1 LHRIAAVDTAD
12 ARQGDWA
19 ALHEALEP
27 LLYYFHDADPVP
39 RNLIIENPNA
49 RDSDHYM
56 AATRIAPDT
65 PDPPPPD
72 ATEQHIRSNFL
83 AFWHAMARYEDTR
96 WQNRNARVPERELE
110 DVLYSVYDVPQ
121 RARDQSD
128 FANGE
133 DPQGLQQFFQT
144 ETPAFNDAMFMA
156 AVVMNVDPTLAI
168 LYYEHILKVLQRM
181 HASRASE
188 RPVPR
193 DMGALLTELSLL
205 HSA

>member
-1 LHRIAAVDTAD
+1 
-12 ARQGDWA
+12 
-19 ALHEALEP
+19 
-27 LLYYFHDADPVP
+27 
-39 RNLIIENPNA
+39 
-49 RDSDHYM
+49 
-56 AATRIAPDT
+56 
-65 PDPPPPD
+65 
-72 ATEQHIRSNFL
+72 
-83 AFWHAMARYEDTR
+83 MARYEDTR
-96 WQNRNARVPERELE
+96 WQNRNARVSERELE
-110 DVLYSVYDVPQ
+110 DVLYSVHDVPQ
-121 RARDQSD
+121 RARAQSD

-156 AVVMNVDPTLAI
+156 AVVMNVDPTLVI